1 MSKLPVNKP
10 TELTFED
17 GTNADVCTATFTVL
31 AQNSQEDI
39 AAVQPPQEDDSDK
52 SADKSP
58 AGAVN
63 IMAY

>member
-1 MSKLPVNKP
+1 MSKLPLNKP

-17 GTNADVCTATFTVL
+17 GANASVCTATFTVL

-39 AAVQPPQEDDSDK
+39 AAGQPPQGDDSDK
-52 SADKSP
+52 SADESP

-63 IMAY
+63 IMA